1 MRQRVYVKNDYVTI
15 VLYFQQ
21 DVKVTE
27 EQLSYTFLSLL
38 AEIGGYFGLFLGI
51 SINQISNL
59 AEMALTKFQ
68 CHQV

>member
-1 MRQRVYVKNDYVTI
+1 MKNDYVTI

-51 SINQISNL
+51 SVNQVSNL
-59 AEMALTKFQ
+59 AELAIIKLK
-68 CHQV
+68 CY